1 LKNLNVKVPLRLLI
15 GASRCRAARGL
26 LDWTQAQLAAAAQLG
41 LSMVKNFEAGRS
53 LPATDNRRAMPVA
66 LAAAEVEF
74 LPGGAVRLRP
84 DPITFGPDYL
94 VDRYRFRLI
103 AYRRGREIVV
113 DVSREAL
120 EDAASL
126 IGGSLAERHAR
137 FRRQRGE
144 FEACAEDL
152 LRSQAPAIDRVI
164 IDTMIFDA
172 WRQRRGKLVVQGG

>member
-1 LKNLNVKVPLRLLI
+1 
-15 GASRCRAARGL
+15 
-26 LDWTQAQLAAAAQLG
+26 
-41 LSMVKNFEAGRS
+41 
-53 LPATDNRRAMPVA
+53 
-66 LAAAEVEF
+66 
-74 LPGGAVRLRP
+74 LRP

-137 FRRQRGE
+137 FRRQRAE